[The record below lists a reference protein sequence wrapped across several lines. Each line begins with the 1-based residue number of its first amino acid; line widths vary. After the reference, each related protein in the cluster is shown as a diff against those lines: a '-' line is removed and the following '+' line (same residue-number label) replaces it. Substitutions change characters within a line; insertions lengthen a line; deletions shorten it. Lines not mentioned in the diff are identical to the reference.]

1 MINDSCTTTSIKWLD
16 ILSMMEEVLMTALNS
31 TIEAQL
37 NHRTIRQFKDEE
49 IPNEIFTTLMEVAR
63 QTATSMGMQA
73 FSIIRVTD
81 RKVKEEIAKVCKQ
94 DYVAEAP
101 ELLIFLV
108 DQFRNAQI
116 AKEKGGDATNASNM
130 DFFFQGFTDAT
141 IAAQNVVNA
150 AESLEL
156 GTVYLGSILND
167 SEKIC
172 ELLKLPKLTF
182 PAVGLG
188 IGYPNQNPDLKPRM
202 DNRFKIF
209 ENEYT
214 IFDQY
219 VEQLKDYD
227 EEMSNYYDLRNA
239 NQRVDSFTNQ
249 VVQKLKNSLP
259 KRRDI
264 LKVIAKQGFDV
275 N

>member
-94 DYVAEAP
+94 DYVANAP

-116 AKEKGGDATNASNM
+116 AKEKGGDATNAADM
-130 DFFFQGFTDAT
+130 DCFFQGFTDAT